1 MEQES
6 SSVMLVK
13 PTLEE
18 LEERIKE
25 KNKKRK
31 NLDKEYAQLLTERD
45 RLKRDKTIR
54 GLFDRIL
61 GYFRLCR
68 KTEMEILKTKLAKLE
83 EEYKNEKTHHAAEL
97 KRLRMNMSSIEQQ
110 REGLKDISA
119 NWKEIQ
125 TRWKDYET
133 HIGPDKLSLI
143 IKGKMI
149 ISSVNTNQK

>member
-1 MEQES
+1 MEQNNSAE
-6 SSVMLVK
+6 VLAK

-25 KNKKRK
+25 EEKKRK
-31 NLDKEYAQLLTERD
+31 ILDKEYVQLLTERD

-54 GLFDRIL
+54 GLFNRML
-61 GYFRLCR
+61 GCFGLCR
-68 KTEMEILKTKLAKLE
+68 KSEIEYLKMKFAKLE

-110 REGLKDISA
+110 REGLKDISE

-125 TRWKDYET
+125 ARWKDYET

-149 ISSVNTNQK
+149 ISSVNANQK